1 MASQAC
7 ISIGINQYQFLTPL
21 SYGKEDAA
29 AIEHFFIAAAGWSPE
44 QCLLLTDTSS
54 QTDNK
59 STYPTRENVNR
70 WLKQWSWDKL
80 HQGDLLWFFF
90 SGCGVSFGD
99 EDYLI
104 PIDGKIDD
112 LANTCISI
120 RQLYQQFH
128 DIGVNALVFF
138 DANHSQHLS
147 LGGGIGRATAKLAQE
162 YQMPTFLSCQSQE
175 FSHEDSGLGHGLFT
189 TALLEALNYHPDLN
203 LETIDTYLTSRL
215 AELSE
220 HHWKPLQTPMAIIPT
235 GVSTYRPV
243 FSATTQSSISATIP
257 EVVYAPPTP
266 VAFGRDDS
274 YPAYAP
280 PTISMAIP
288 EMMGVTEIV
297 NPETIGTGAIVKQ
310 SQPTATPRTVPHWAK
325 VSFLLTMMVAAGGG
339 IYAFNSQPSTSQ
351 AQQQIARPALTSSV
365 ATASSRLQGK
375 SATDSAQI
383 FDISQAKLFVKPD
396 DPTSRYQAILAA
408 RKIPKTSATAAEV
421 KQSIELWSE
430 EIDRIAQGYAKQ
442 QHWQLAIDTAK
453 MVPQDAPNY
462 STVQTLMSQW
472 RGKLERKSL

>member
-1 MASQAC
+1 M
-7 ISIGINQYQFLTPL
+7 
-21 SYGKEDAA
+21 
-29 AIEHFFIAAAGWSPE
+29 EHFFIDAAGWSPE

-59 STYPTRENVNR
+59 STHPTRENVNR

-80 HQGDLLWFFF
+80 HHGDLLWFFF

-99 EDYLI
+99 EDYLL
-104 PIDGKIDD
+104 PIDGNIDD

-120 RQLYQQFH
+120 RQLYQQFR
-128 DIGVNALVFF
+128 DIGVNALVFL

-147 LGGGIGRATAKLAQE
+147 LGGGIGKTTAKLARE
-162 YQMPTFLSCQSQE
+162 YQIPTFLSCQSQE

-257 EVVYAPPTP
+257 EVVYTPPTP
-266 VAFGRDDS
+266 VVVGRDDS

-280 PTISMAIP
+280 PTVPMAIP
-288 EMMGVTEIV
+288 EMIGVNQIV
-297 NPETIGTGAIVKQ
+297 NPETMGTGAIVKQ

-325 VSFLLTMMVAAGGG
+325 VSLLLTMMVAAGGG
-339 IYAFNSQPSTSQ
+339 IYAFNSPPSASE
-351 AQQQIARPALTSSV
+351 AQQQIVRPANLTSPV
-365 ATASSRLQGK
+365 AIASSRLQAK
-375 SATDSAQI
+375 SATVPAKI
-383 FDISQAKLFVKPD
+383 LRLSQARLFVKPGD
-396 DPTSRYQAILAA
+396 ATSRYQAILAA
-408 RKIPKTSATAAEV
+408 RQIPTTSVTAAEV
-421 KQSIELWSE
+421 KQSIDLWSE
-430 EIDRIAQGYAKQ
+430 EIDRIAQAYAKQ
-442 QHWQLAIDTAK
+442 QHWQLAIDIAK

-472 RGKLERKSL
+472 RGKL